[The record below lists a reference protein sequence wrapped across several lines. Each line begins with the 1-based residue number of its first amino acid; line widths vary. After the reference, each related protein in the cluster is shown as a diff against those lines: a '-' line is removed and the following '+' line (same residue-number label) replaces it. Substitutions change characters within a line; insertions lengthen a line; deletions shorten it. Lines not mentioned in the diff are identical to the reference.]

1 MREFSERFE
10 GVEGFTAK
18 GSLGF
23 LVRRAHKLM
32 SQQAEQVFEGRDLTL
47 SQWIVLKL
55 IDEGSAVTPGEAA
68 RMLGHNTG
76 ATTRL
81 IDQLESQGLL
91 ARKRETGDRRLVSL
105 ALTPAGKS
113 MVMAWQGEIVRF
125 FDELLA
131 EFSPAEVET
140 MVSLMGRLVDRLEAR
155 DTS

>member
-1 MREFSERFE
+1 VRDVSER
-10 GVEGFTAK
+10 VEGFIAK

-32 SQQAEQVFEGRDLTL
+32 SQQAEQVFGGRDLTL

-68 RMLGHNTG
+68 RVLGHNTG

-81 IDQLESQGLL
+81 LDQLESQGLL
-91 ARKRETGDRRLVSL
+91 DRRRETSDRRLVSL
-105 ALTPAGKS
+105 VLTPAGKS
-113 MVMAWQGEIVRF
+113 MAKAWDGEMVGF

-131 EFSPAEVET
+131 EFSPAEVKT
-140 MVSLMGRLVDRLEAR
+140 MIALMSRLVDRLEAC
-155 DTS
+155 DAS

>member
-1 MREFSERFE
+1 MEMSDLSARID
-10 GVEGFTAK
+10 GFTAR

-23 LVRRAHKLM
+23 LIRRAQKLM
-32 SQQAEQVFEGRDLTL
+32 SQQAEQVFEGHGLTL

-55 IDEGSAVTPGEAA
+55 IDEGGVNTPGEAA

-81 IDQLESQGLL
+81 LDELESQGLVE
-91 ARKRETGDRRLVSL
+91 RRREAGDRRLVSL
-105 ALTPAGKS
+105 ALTPAGAG
-113 MVMAWQGEIVRF
+113 MAKAWAGAMAGF
-125 FDELLA
+125 FDELLT

-140 MVSLMGRLVDRLEAR
+140 LIALMSRLVDRLEAR

>member
-1 MREFSERFE
+1 MKDVLQRF
-10 GVEGFTAK
+10 EGFTAK
-18 GSLGF
+18 RSLGF
-23 LVRRAHKLM
+23 LLRRAQKLM

-55 IDEGSAVTPGEAA
+55 IDEDGAVTAGEAA

-81 IDQLESQGLL
+81 IDQLESQGLIE
-91 ARKRETGDRRLVSL
+91 RRRETADRRQVSL
-105 ALTPAGKS
+105 VLTPAGGATAKAWAGE
-113 MVMAWQGEIVRF
+113 MAEF

-131 EFSPAEVET
+131 EFSPAEVEA
-140 MVSLMGRLVDRLEAR
+140 MIDLMERLVARLEAR

>member
-1 MREFSERFE
+1 MFDSPDRAQ
-10 GVEGFTAK
+10 GFIANR
-18 GSLGF
+18 SLGY
-23 LVRRAHKLM
+23 LLRRAFKLM
-32 SQQAEQVFEGRDLTL
+32 SQQAEQMFAGRDLTL

-55 IDEGSAVTPGEAA
+55 IDEGRVATPGEAA

-91 ARKRETGDRRLVSL
+91 ERKRETGDRRLVSL
-105 ALTPAGKS
+105 ALTADGQR
-113 MVMAWQGEIVRF
+113 MAKAWEGEMADF

-140 MVSLMGRLVDRLEAR
+140 LIGLMGRLVDRLEAR